1 MRVRLLCLVWLV
13 VGPALLLLPSVGLR
27 VWPPA
32 ARPGC
37 CAVVLV
43 SGDAGIL
50 LEAGPSVDGLAQAI
64 DWYHFSF
71 SGLRLATVVPTW
83 SLWAV
88 PAEKGFQTLSLRRAP
103 PLSTIY

>member
-71 SGLRLATVVPTW
+71 QVYVLHQLCQLGLCGQLLQK
-83 SLWAV
+83 S
-88 PAEKGFQTLSLRRAP
+88 GFQTLSLRRAP